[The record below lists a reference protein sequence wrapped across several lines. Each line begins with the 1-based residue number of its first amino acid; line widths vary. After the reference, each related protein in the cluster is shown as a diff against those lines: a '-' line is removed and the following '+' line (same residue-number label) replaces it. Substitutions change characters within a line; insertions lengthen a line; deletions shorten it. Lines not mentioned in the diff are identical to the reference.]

1 MEKKEKSV
9 NQENEAPVDLLVMM
23 DIKGPRETK
32 DCQDL
37 LVLLVTKGN
46 QGWRGVL
53 ETLVMLDQGG
63 ILAHLDP
70 REIRGTKGLQDH
82 VEAGETMGLK
92 ASLGLK
98 EILVTQVSRDIQ
110 GSQDQEASREG
121 QGEPGE
127 PGDPGLTECDV
138 MTYTREI
145 CGCCDCEKLC
155 GALDIVFV
163 IDSSESVGLTNFTL
177 EKNFIISTINH
188 LGSIAKD
195 PSSETGIRVGVVQ
208 YSHSGAFQAIKLN
221 DPKIDSMAALK
232 DAVKR
237 LEWIAGGSWTPSAI
251 KFTYDNLVN
260 GHHRA
265 KAKITTV
272 VITDGRYDPRDNDTQ
287 LISLCSKNIEVNA
300 IGIGD
305 MFNQQVHNQT
315 IWSIVCNVSSRI
327 MIMRHFADLMA
338 DEFVKKIQDM
348 LCPEMVVAECNNRPV
363 DLVFL
368 LDGSERLGEKNFH
381 LALKFVKSVVDR
393 EELNL
398 TQTNNEEMNAR
409 VALLLYGNEND
420 QRVAFNFTYNLELN
434 TDNLKNMSY
443 IDESSDVG
451 VAIIYAINN
460 IITKGDQR
468 LVRDNAEL
476 SFVFITD
483 GLMATNHLD
492 EAVSA
497 MRRVEGVPTV
507 IAMGSDVDEEVLT
520 KIVKGEQSAIFRGP
534 DFSHLSKPSFFE
546 RFIRWIC

>member
-1 MEKKEKSV
+1 MCEELLTARQVILMNVFYSV

-23 DIKGPRETK
+23 DIKGARETK

-46 QGWRGVL
+46 QGWWGVL

-63 ILAHLDP
+63 ILAHLDSRVIKEGLDSAILDQEDP
-70 REIRGTKGLQDH
+70 REIGGTKGLQDQ
-82 VEAGETMGLK
+82 VEAGETVGLK

-98 EILVTQVSRDIQ
+98 EIL
-110 GSQDQEASREG
+110 GKPG
-121 QGEPGE
+121 HPGE
-127 PGDPGLTECDV
+127 PGSRGIQGGL
-138 MTYTREI
+138 
-145 CGCCDCEKLC
+145 DCEKLC

-163 IDSSESVGLTNFTL
+163 IDGSESVGLTNFTL
-177 EKNFIISTINH
+177 EKNFIISTINR

-195 PSSETGIRVGVVQ
+195 PSSGTGTRVGVVQ
-208 YSHSGAFQAIKLN
+208 YSHSGTFQVIQLN

-237 LEWIAGGSWTPSAI
+237 LEWIAGGTWTPSAI
-251 KFTYDNLVN
+251 NFTYNNLVN
-260 GHHRA
+260 GRLRA
-265 KAKITTV
+265 QAKITTV
-272 VITDGRYDPRDNDTQ
+272 VITDGRYDPRDNDT
-287 LISLCSKNIEVNA
+287 LLTSLCSKNIEVNA

-305 MFNQQVHNQT
+305 MFNQQVHNKT
-315 IWSIVCNVSSRI
+315 IWSIACNVSSRI
-327 MIMRHFADLMA
+327 MIMRHFVDLMA

-398 TQTNNEEMNAR
+398 TRSNNEEMNAR

-420 QRVAFNFTYNLELN
+420 QRVAINFTYNLELN

-451 VAIIYAINN
+451 AAIIYAINN

-520 KIVKGEQSAIFRGP
+520 KIVKGDQSAIFRGP
-534 DFSHLSKPSFFE
+534 DFSHLSKPNFFE